1 MSLLV
6 ARMHTN
12 YPEYHGTGYYNFII
26 EQDEDALEAKIEEY
40 SHDFHLEGIKEF
52 DFDSVDDLLSEYP
65 TKQDLNKEF

>member
-26 EQDEDALEAKIEEY
+26 EQDEDALEA
-40 SHDFHLEGIKEF
+40 IKEF